1 MMGKPRV
8 AFFDFASCEGCQ
20 LQVYNLE
27 EDLLKVLDAVEVV
40 TWREAMKGNSDD
52 YDIAFVE
59 GSILRQSDELRLRQI
74 RRNAKILVALGACAT
89 IGGINNIKNFQEQE
103 AVRKFVYGNKALDYE
118 TYPARPLKAVVPV
131 DFEIHGCPITRK
143 EFTTVLKALLLGK
156 KPEIPNY
163 PVCVECKMAQNICVF
178 EKGKTCMGPVTRA
191 GCEAC
196 CVTEGSICWG
206 CRGLVDDPN
215 IHAQV
220 EVLAKYGLSVED
232 ILRKFQ
238 LYADFS
244 VTKDEQ

>member
-1 MMGKPRV
+1 MGKPRV

-27 EDLLKVLDAVEVV
+27 EDLLKVLDAIEVV
-40 TWREAMKGNSDD
+40 AWREAMKGHSDD

-59 GSILRQSDELRLRQI
+59 GSILRPSDEFRLREI

-89 IGGINNIKNFQEQE
+89 IGGINNIKNFQEQDE
-103 AVRKFVYGNKALDYE
+103 VKKFVYGNKALDYE

-178 EKGKTCMGPVTRA
+178 EMGKTCMGPVTRA

-215 IHAQV
+215 IHSQV

-244 VTKDEQ
+244 VIENEQ

>member
-1 MMGKPRV
+1 MGKPRV